1 MNRCLN
7 HGTDFSRLL
16 GGEADD
22 VRPLSKGRDKADVN
36 STSRTPSEAQLARR
50 ASAVE
55 EDESNNFLTDEFVD
69 LLPHHDPMEYRRDG
83 IQIGVLERLR
93 HGGYAPEARLNL
105 IKQPVRNCRRELFTF
120 LQDAIK
126 HDLRCLLVVH
136 GRGKALDSHANVV
149 RSYVAKWLMQF
160 EQVQAYSSATSAH
173 GGIGATYVMLR
184 KSERARARNR
194 ERQQKRRG

>member
-1 MNRCLN
+1 MNRCLDQDI
-7 HGTDFSRLL
+7 DFRSLM
-16 GGEADD
+16 GDE
-22 VRPLSKGRDKADVN
+22 VRPLSKGRDKASLD
-36 STSRTPSEAQLARR
+36 SAPAPPSEAQLARR
-50 ASAVE
+50 ASAE
-55 EDESNNFLTDEFVD
+55 AAPEASNFLTDEFVD
-69 LLPHHDPMEYRRDG
+69 LMPPHDPLEFRRDG
-83 IQIGVLERLR
+83 IQGGVVERLR
-93 HGGYAPEARLNL
+93 HGGYAPEARLHL
-105 IKQPVRNCRRELFTF
+105 LKRPVRTCRQELFAF
-120 LQDAIK
+120 VQDGLA

-160 EQVQAYSSATSAH
+160 DEVQAYTSAQPAH

>member
-1 MNRCLN
+1 MNHCLDQDV
-7 HGTDFSRLL
+7 DFRNLM
-16 GGEADD
+16 GDE
-22 VRPLSKGRDKADVN
+22 VRPLAKGRDKAELGG
-36 STSRTPSEAQLARR
+36 TPLPPSEAQLARR
-50 ASAVE
+50 ASAE
-55 EDESNNFLTDEFVD
+55 ALPEASNFLSDEFVD
-69 LLPHHDPMEYRRDG
+69 LLPPFDPLEHRRDG
-83 IQIGVLERLR
+83 IQSGVLERLR
-93 HGGYAPEARLNL
+93 HGGYAPEARLHL
-105 IKQPVRNCRRELFTF
+105 LKQPVRACRRELFTF
-120 LQDAIK
+120 IQDGLS

-160 EQVQAYSSATSAH
+160 EEVQAYASAQPAH